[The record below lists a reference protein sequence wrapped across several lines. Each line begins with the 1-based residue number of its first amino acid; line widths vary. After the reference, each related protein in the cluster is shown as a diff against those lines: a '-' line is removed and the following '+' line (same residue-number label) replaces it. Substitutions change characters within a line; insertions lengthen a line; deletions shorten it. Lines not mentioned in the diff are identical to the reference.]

1 MRITQRSEIHAARGR
16 EHRPLVGIVHV
27 ARGWVLSLLLVAHC
41 LAVAQVDQSWQHP
54 TDGSGGS
61 TPPVQGLLAIV
72 GAVALGLLHLRIDSS
87 LERAVVAAFVGAML
101 GSLVGWPISCMLR

>member
-1 MRITQRSEIHAARGR
+1 MQAF
-16 EHRPLVGIVHV
+16 
-27 ARGWVLSLLLVAHC
+27 SLLLETTMALCFVGAFAITFVQARSKPWRRAILTGVAC
-41 LAVAQVDQSWQHP
+41 
-54 TDGSGGS
+54 
-61 TPPVQGLLAIV
+61 LLAIV